1 MARHTRGDSNR
12 RLETLLDLD
21 KSGQGNKTITRQATR
36 KLIPGHGLEFKN
48 LSYSVLKK
56 QKKDGVWITKETYLL
71 NDITGQ
77 AMRGEIMA
85 IMGPSGAGKSTFLD
99 AIAGRIAQGSL
110 EGYVRM
116 DGKAVTA
123 SYMKMISSYVMQD
136 DQLFPM
142 LTVFETLMFA
152 AEVRLPP
159 SISTAEKKKRVI
171 ELVNQLGLTSAMHT
185 NIGNEGTRGVSGGE
199 KRRVSIGVD
208 IIHKPSLLFL
218 DEPTSGLDSTS
229 AYSVVEKVKDIARGG
244 SIVLMTIHQPSF
256 RIQMLLDR
264 ITVLAR
270 GRLVYMGS
278 PTALTAYLAGFQR
291 PVPEGE
297 NNIEYLLDVIKEY
310 DESTIGLDPLILYQ
324 RDGIKPDQV
333 AMTPVQRRPK
343 TPKTPLTPH
352 GKSSWSKHISL
363 QSTQFSHGGIM
374 TPRSGPFD
382 YNSNL
387 DDDDDDDENFD
398 ASLERKTKN
407 RMPQTPLSMQSGAY
421 PRLASH
427 FYKDFSVWIYQ
438 GVTGTPRRPPT
449 WTPARTP
456 GQTPGKT
463 PMSSSR
469 SHISNRHAP
478 PPKPP
483 VVFTPAS
490 DSLSYTTSYQ
500 EFDIE
505 EEEVLDEPEHRHKFA
520 NPWLREVAVLSWRT
534 TLNVIRT
541 PELFLSREIVLTV
554 MALVLSSLFKNLHKT
569 DFLSINKLL
578 NFYIFAICLVFFSSN
593 DAVPTFIQER
603 FIFIRETSHNA
614 YRASSYV
621 ISSLIV
627 YLPFFA
633 IQGFTFAAITKY
645 ILHLHANIISFWL
658 ILYASLITTNAYVM
672 LVSAVVPSYITGY
685 AVVIATTALFFLT
698 CGFFLKPSQIPIYWK
713 WLHYISAIKYPFE
726 ALLINEFKGTRCY
739 HGYDQELSPG
749 PLGDIKISKLH
760 NITQGISC
768 TVHNDEHM
776 LIGEDILFTMD
787 IDHIESIWI
796 DIGIL
801 LAWGVLYRLFFYVVL
816 RFYSKNASR
825 SFSTALN
832 YHLDSSDNNPDI
844 PWEFSEANKPKVKE
858 ILSHYPSNYKQS
870 AVIPLLVLAQ
880 QQHGGWLSVSAM
892 NHDSMMGLS
901 KTEVNLRRLLAAAPQ
916 QQNQAK
922 LIHYLATLREQ
933 LEQLGEERNPEGLP
947 RVSKAQLNEYSEK
960 IEAIAA
966 KLDVTESSAQV
977 HQEPSFEAKARES
990 PSASDGESIQSPRG
1004 LRRRFLPPFE
1014 DRSPSSIEDSNNLKT
1029 VKLDA
1034 AAHARIDKH
1043 RKLQEDLTDEMV
1055 GLARQLKES
1064 TLMMS
1069 QSIQNTEKI
1078 LDSTEKAVEHS
1089 LASTGHANTRA
1100 MEVYSRS
1107 LKTSCFTW
1115 LLVFAMTCIFIMVVL
1130 LIRVT

>member
-1 MARHTRGDSNR
+1 MSRHTRGDSNR

-21 KSGQGNKTITRQATR
+21 KSGQGNKNITRQATR

-71 NDITGQ
+71 NDISGQ

-142 LTVFETLMFA
+142 LTVFETFMFA

-278 PTALTAYLAGFQR
+278 PTALPVYLAGFQR

-297 NNIEYLLDVIKEY
+297 NSIEYLLDVIKEY
-310 DESTIGLDPLILYQ
+310 DESTVGLDPLILYQ
-324 RDGIKPDQV
+324 RDGIKPDQ
-333 AMTPVQRRPK
+333 
-343 TPKTPLTPH
+343 
-352 GKSSWSKHISL
+352 
-363 QSTQFSHGGIM
+363 
-374 TPRSGPFD
+374 
-382 YNSNL
+382 
-387 DDDDDDDENFD
+387 
-398 ASLERKTKN
+398 RKTKN

-469 SHISNRHAP
+469 SHIYNRHAP

-505 EEEVLDEPEHRHKFA
+505 EEVLDEPEHRHKFA

-534 TLNVIRT
+534 ALNVIRT

-569 DFLSINKLL
+569 EFLSINRLL

-645 ILHLHANIISFWL
+645 ILRLHANIISFWL

-698 CGFFLKPSQIPIYWK
+698 CGFFLKPSQIPMYWK

-749 PLGDIKISKLH
+749 PLGEIKISKLH
-760 NITQGISC
+760 YITQGINC

-816 RFYSKNASR
+816 RFYSKN
-825 SFSTALN
+825 
-832 YHLDSSDNNPDI
+832 
-844 PWEFSEANKPKVKE
+844 V
-858 ILSHYPSNYKQS
+858 
-870 AVIPLLVLAQ
+870 
-880 QQHGGWLSVSAM
+880 
-892 NHDSMMGLS
+892 
-901 KTEVNLRRLLAAAPQ
+901 
-916 QQNQAK
+916 
-922 LIHYLATLREQ
+922 
-933 LEQLGEERNPEGLP
+933 
-947 RVSKAQLNEYSEK
+947 
-960 IEAIAA
+960 
-966 KLDVTESSAQV
+966 
-977 HQEPSFEAKARES
+977 
-990 PSASDGESIQSPRG
+990 
-1004 LRRRFLPPFE
+1004 
-1014 DRSPSSIEDSNNLKT
+1014 
-1029 VKLDA
+1029 
-1034 AAHARIDKH
+1034 
-1043 RKLQEDLTDEMV
+1043 RK
-1055 GLARQLKES
+1055 
-1064 TLMMS
+1064 
-1069 QSIQNTEKI
+1069 
-1078 LDSTEKAVEHS
+1078 
-1089 LASTGHANTRA
+1089 
-1100 MEVYSRS
+1100 
-1107 LKTSCFTW
+1107 
-1115 LLVFAMTCIFIMVVL
+1115 
-1130 LIRVT
+1130 

>member
-21 KSGQGNKTITRQATR
+21 KSGQGNKNITRQATQ

-71 NDITGQ
+71 NDISGQ

-99 AIAGRIAQGSL
+99 AIADRIAQGSL

-142 LTVFETLMFA
+142 LTVFETFMFA

-218 DEPTSGLDSTS
+218 DEPTSGLDLTS

-244 SIVLMTIHQPSF
+244 SIVLMTIHQPYF

-278 PTALTAYLAGFQR
+278 PTALPVYLAGFQR

-297 NNIEYLLDVIKEY
+297 NSIEYLLDVIKEY
-310 DESTIGLDPLILYQ
+310 DESTVGLDPLILYQ
-324 RDGIKPDQV
+324 RDGIKPDQ
-333 AMTPVQRRPK
+333 
-343 TPKTPLTPH
+343 
-352 GKSSWSKHISL
+352 
-363 QSTQFSHGGIM
+363 
-374 TPRSGPFD
+374 
-382 YNSNL
+382 
-387 DDDDDDDENFD
+387 
-398 ASLERKTKN
+398 RKTKN

-456 GQTPGKT
+456 RQTPGKT

-469 SHISNRHAP
+469 SHIYNRHAP

-505 EEEVLDEPEHRHKFA
+505 EEVLDEPEHRHKFA

-534 TLNVIRT
+534 ALNVIRT

-569 DFLSINKLL
+569 EFLSINRLL
-578 NFYIFAICLVFFSSN
+578 NFYIFAICLVFSSSN

-645 ILHLHANIISFWL
+645 ILRLHANIISFWL

-698 CGFFLKPSQIPIYWK
+698 CGFFLKPSQIPMYWK

-749 PLGDIKISKLH
+749 PLGEIKISKLH
-760 NITQGISC
+760 YITQGINC

-816 RFYSKNASR
+816 RFYSKN
-825 SFSTALN
+825 
-832 YHLDSSDNNPDI
+832 
-844 PWEFSEANKPKVKE
+844 V
-858 ILSHYPSNYKQS
+858 
-870 AVIPLLVLAQ
+870 
-880 QQHGGWLSVSAM
+880 
-892 NHDSMMGLS
+892 
-901 KTEVNLRRLLAAAPQ
+901 
-916 QQNQAK
+916 
-922 LIHYLATLREQ
+922 
-933 LEQLGEERNPEGLP
+933 
-947 RVSKAQLNEYSEK
+947 
-960 IEAIAA
+960 
-966 KLDVTESSAQV
+966 
-977 HQEPSFEAKARES
+977 
-990 PSASDGESIQSPRG
+990 
-1004 LRRRFLPPFE
+1004 
-1014 DRSPSSIEDSNNLKT
+1014 
-1029 VKLDA
+1029 
-1034 AAHARIDKH
+1034 
-1043 RKLQEDLTDEMV
+1043 RK
-1055 GLARQLKES
+1055 
-1064 TLMMS
+1064 
-1069 QSIQNTEKI
+1069 
-1078 LDSTEKAVEHS
+1078 
-1089 LASTGHANTRA
+1089 
-1100 MEVYSRS
+1100 
-1107 LKTSCFTW
+1107 
-1115 LLVFAMTCIFIMVVL
+1115 
-1130 LIRVT
+1130 